1 MRNTSKATLSV
12 ITLGILAGSFQA
24 GLVTSAANQ
33 NLAESLS
40 ASGHSSNGIDPSNA
54 AASSSTDSASA
65 ATGSPSDSTNS
76 SPSAVAGP
84 SATTPAATNP
94 AAPAPKATATAA
106 PKNPTTPAPNQNN
119 SSNGSGSS
127 GTKSATGDAI
137 FYRYGTIQVEVVK
150 NGTSIS
156 AINLVQ
162 ASTKGRQYEAVPQ
175 MLVNAAMSAQGTGFA
190 NVSGATFT
198 SEAFRSALESA
209 IGKL

>member
-1 MRNTSKATLSV
+1 MRNASKATLSV

-24 GLVTSAANQ
+24 GLATSTAKQ

-40 ASGHSSNGIDPSNA
+40 ASGQTSNGIDPSNA

-76 SPSAVAGP
+76 SPTAVAGS
-84 SATTPAATNP
+84 SANTPAANNP
-94 AAPAPKATATAA
+94 AAPAPKATVSAA
-106 PKNPTTPAPNQNN
+106 PKAPTTPPANQNN
-119 SSNGSGSS
+119 TSSSSGSS
-127 GTKSATGDAI
+127 GSKSATGDAI
-137 FYRYGTIQVEVVK
+137 YYRYGTIQVEVVK
-150 NGTSIS
+150 NGSSIS

-162 ASTKGRQYEAVPQ
+162 ASTKGRQYESVPP
-175 MLVNAAMSAQGTGFA
+175 MLVTAALNAQGTGFG

-209 IGKL
+209 LGKL